1 MISNERHVAPVPSL
15 GRPQVVL
22 ADDDPVVHATIG
34 AQLRP
39 RFECVGVARDADE
52 AISLVETR
60 KPDIASLDVDM
71 PGGGA
76 LRATREIHTRAPET
90 SIVILSADEQHQ
102 VVVQLIAS
110 GAVTYLRKGID
121 AHSLTATLLDA
132 VRAHCA
138 VRDNVV
144 PVAAPT
150 SIAEPES

>member
-15 GRPQVVL
+15 GRPRVVL

-34 AQLRP
+34 AQLAP
-39 RFECVGVARDADE
+39 AFECIGVARDADE
-52 AISLVETR
+52 AISLVEAH
-60 KPDIASLDVDM
+60 KPDIAILDVDM

-76 LRATREIHTRAPET
+76 LRATREIHIRAPET

-132 VRAHCA
+132 VKAHCA
-138 VRDNVV
+138 VRDNVM
-144 PVAAPT
+144 PVAMPT
-150 SIAEPES
+150 TILKPES